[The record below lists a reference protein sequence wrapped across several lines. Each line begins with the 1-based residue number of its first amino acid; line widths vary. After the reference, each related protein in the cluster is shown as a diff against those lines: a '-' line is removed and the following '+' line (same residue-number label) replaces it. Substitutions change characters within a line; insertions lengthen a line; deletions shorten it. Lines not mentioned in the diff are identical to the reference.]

1 MNSQP
6 PSPRAIEFCSSLSRL
21 ALVLALAAICY
32 AQGDSLATFGTTVVI
47 PGGLTGKI
55 YNIPPSSGG
64 LPKFDKL
71 EPVGTIYA
79 KGLAIPPTEFTE
91 GFPGV
96 TNRIEWFAIDFNGR
110 FYIPNPGSYR
120 FRLCSDDGSKLY
132 FDGKVVID
140 NDGIHGTR
148 CLETGVKLSGGIHT
162 IRLSYFQG
170 PRYHLCLI
178 LGVQKPGA
186 TTFRPFNTD
195 DFAAPENP
203 ADWKYG
209 SLDSL
214 VTPPDSD
221 IGRRNL
227 KDEFPS
233 ISVSAAVLS
242 HGEPVRGLQPA
253 DFVVRDAGELRD
265 IASLTFGTDPLDI
278 VLLTDG
284 SHAEELQST
293 ARRAVAQ
300 LQPQDRVALIVF
312 GEKPVLALGLA
323 LNRDILLSAIQKIQP
338 PLAANDLDR
347 SIAPVTRYLRD
358 YGRAQATSAIVLVSN
373 PANLLEIFRS
383 LHQRYR
389 LTWRTDPKTSRAI
402 SVDLTPQAKARF
414 GEVTIQAEVG
424 PVVLPAAGAHTP

>member
-1 MNSQP
+1 M
-6 PSPRAIEFCSSLSRL
+6 
-21 ALVLALAAICY
+21 LALAAICY
-32 AQGDSLATFGTTVVI
+32 AQGGSLATFGTTVVN

-55 YNIPPSSGG
+55 YNIPPSSGR
-64 LPKFDKL
+64 LPKFERL

-79 KGLAIPPTEFTE
+79 KGLYIPPTEFTE

-96 TNRIEWFAIDFNGR
+96 TDRIEWFAIDFNGR
-110 FYIPNPGSYR
+110 FYIRNPGSYR

-132 FDGKVVID
+132 FDGKMAID
-140 NDGIHGTR
+140 NDGIHGTE
-148 CLETGVKLSGGIHT
+148 CLDTSVKLSGGIHP

-170 PRYHLCLI
+170 PRYHLCLM
-178 LGVQKPGA
+178 LGVQKPGDS
-186 TTFRPFNTD
+186 TFWPFNTD

-209 SLDSL
+209 SFDSL

-221 IGRRNL
+221 IGRRSM
-227 KDEFPS
+227 KEEFPTV
-233 ISVSAAVLS
+233 SVSAVVLS
-242 HGEPVRGLQPA
+242 HGEPMRGLQPA

-284 SHAEELQST
+284 SHAEELKST

-312 GEKPVLALGLA
+312 GEKPVLSLGLA

-338 PLAANDLDR
+338 PIAANDLNR
-347 SIAPVTRYLRD
+347 AIAPATRYLRD
-358 YGRAQATSAIVLVSN
+358 YGRAEATPAIVIVSN
-373 PANLLEIFRS
+373 QANFPEIFRS

-389 LTWRTDPKTSRAI
+389 LTWRADPKTSRAI
-402 SVDLTPQAKARF
+402 SVDLTPQAKARL

-424 PVVLPAAGAHTP
+424 PVVLPATGPHTP